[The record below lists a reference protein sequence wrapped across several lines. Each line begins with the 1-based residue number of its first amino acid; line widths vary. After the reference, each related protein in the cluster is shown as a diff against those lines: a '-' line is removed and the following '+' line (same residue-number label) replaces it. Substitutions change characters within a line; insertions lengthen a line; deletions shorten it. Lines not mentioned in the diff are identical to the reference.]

1 MVRARVLTRSTFCV
15 MVRYGH
21 FFIRRVFMK
30 IARLVMVFSF
40 LLIGHKA
47 YAYGSGMSSYPL
59 PVGKKLLTA
68 EFLGITSPGGGMGLQ
83 VRFAKK
89 VRSNLSLEGGMGIS
103 GGMHSS
109 RVFLGGDW
117 EIYPDFS
124 RQPRVSIQGRVINAK
139 EFGIRHNKISLAPS
153 LGKGFSV
160 RGKSFYPYV
169 SFPYIINL
177 AGNQTYETSLNANMG
192 IVGNLPF
199 SRYKHL
205 VGSIGVT
212 TGIGND
218 FVGFFAGL
226 SWSIE

>member
-1 MVRARVLTRSTFCV
+1 MR
-15 MVRYGH
+15 
-21 FFIRRVFMK
+21 
-30 IARLVMVFSF
+30 IAGLVIIFSSF
-40 LLIGHKA
+40 LMGHKV

-68 EFLGITSPGGGMGLQ
+68 EFVGITSPGGGMGIQ
-83 VRFAKK
+83 ARFSKK
-89 VRSNLSLEGGMGIS
+89 IRSDLSLEGGMGIS
-103 GGMHSS
+103 GGKHSS
-109 RVFLGGDW
+109 RIFLGGDW

-124 RQPRVSIQGRVINAK
+124 RQPRVSIQGRLINAK

-160 RGKSFYPYV
+160 RGKVFYPYV
-169 SFPYIINL
+169 SLPYTINL
-177 AGNQTYETSLNANMG
+177 AGNQTYETSLSANMG

-199 SRYKHL
+199 RRYKHL
-205 VGSIGVT
+205 VGSVGAT
-212 TGIGND
+212 TGIGNE